1 MFLLNFVATIASK
14 LTYSRSTNMNAN
26 TIIENFKSH
35 ISEII
40 REQTLSTLTRLRSKI
55 FNAVDI
61 EDDFE
66 IDMDKFAENTMKKII
81 EESSS
86 LFSEVEEGIKKAAE
100 KVPKLK
106 KDPDAPKAAVNAYIL
121 FSRDNRDDVKSE
133 NPDMKAIDITK
144 KLAEMWKESD
154 EDLKKEYKEKSEQDK
169 ERYTKELESYVPKE
183 GFQNPKEKK
192 TKSKKTKKTG
202 PKKPLN
208 AYMWFCNDKRDE
220 LKGKGF
226 NNTEILREMG
236 RLWKELTDKK
246 KKPYLKKA
254 EEDKER
260 YEEEMKNYVPTE
272 EEKAALLQ
280 NEEKNKGKKG
290 KKAKNVNKESKRP
303 LGAFMLFR
311 KDKYQQVKEENPDM
325 KMGDIMKEIG
335 DMWKNLSEKE
345 KKKYTD
351 QAAKLLAEFKQKN
364 SGDNQ
369 EKNEEKNEEN
379 DDNEESEESGD
390 SEDNEDNE
398 ENEDS
403 EDDKNPKKKE
413 VKKVKEDKK
422 EVKKVDKKVK
432 KDDDDDDNSII
443 DEDDEELDIPL
454 TGTPTKCMPIIVSD
468 AKFAKM
474 KEEEEK
480 KKKEEKKADK
490 KSKKTDKKSKKADK
504 KSKKNNKDSDDEEIL
519 TDSE

>member
-1 MFLLNFVATIASK
+1 MIALNFVATIASK
-14 LTYSRSTNMNAN
+14 LTHAHSDNPNMNAN
-26 TIIENFKSH
+26 TIIENFKSQ

-40 REQTLSTLTRLRSKI
+40 KEQTLTTLTRIRSKI
-55 FNAVDI
+55 FKAADI

-66 IDMDKFAENTMKKII
+66 IDMEKFAENTMKKII

-86 LFSEVEEGIKKAAE
+86 LFSEVEEGIKKATE

-106 KDPDAPKAAVNAYIL
+106 KDPDAPKPAVNAYIL
-121 FSRDNRDDVKSE
+121 FSRDNRDDVKVE

-144 KLAEMWKESD
+144 KLAEMWRDSD
-154 EDLKKEYKEKSEQDK
+154 EELKQEYKEKSEQDK
-169 ERYTKELESYVPKE
+169 ERYVKELETYVPKE

-192 TKSKKTKKTG
+192 TKSKKTKKIG

-208 AYMWFCNDKRDE
+208 AYMWFCNDKREE

-236 RLWKELTDKK
+236 RLWKELSDKK
-246 KKPYLKKA
+246 KKTYLKKA
-254 EEDKER
+254 EDDKER
-260 YEEEMKNYVPTE
+260 YQEEMKNYAPTE
-272 EEKAALLQ
+272 EEKAALLL
-280 NEEKNKGKKG
+280 NEQKKKG
-290 KKAKNVNKESKRP
+290 KKSKNVSKESKRP

-311 KDKYQQVKEENPDM
+311 KDKYQKVKEENPDM

-335 DMWKNLSEKE
+335 EMWKALSEKE

-364 SGDNQ
+364 SNND
-369 EKNEEKNEEN
+369 EN
-379 DDNEESEESGD
+379 DKNDENDEESIISENDEDEES
-390 SEDNEDNE
+390 
-398 ENEDS
+398 
-403 EDDKNPKKKE
+403 PKKS
-413 VKKVKEDKK
+413 KKTDKK
-422 EVKKVDKKVK
+422 AKKEA
-432 KDDDDDDNSII
+432 N
-443 DEDDEELDIPL
+443 DEDEEDEELDIPL

-480 KKKEEKKADK
+480 KKKEEKKKAKASKSKTTKKVSK
-490 KSKKTDKKSKKADK
+490 KSKKD
-504 KSKKNNKDSDDEEIL
+504 DSDDEEIIS
-519 TDSE
+519 DSE